1 MSRVI
6 LIPID
11 MATAVIYIFRQI
23 HAGLSNACIH
33 LYSSFDYFPPLRR
46 RRRVCVCVCRN
57 GGLTYRND

>member
-46 RRRVCVCVCRN
+46 RRRVCVCVEME
-57 GGLTYRND
+57 G